1 MCFFRITVKLFF
13 YPVILQ
19 TMSKTRRHQQEAL
32 WEFVHT
38 ELTYIN
44 KLVVVKDVIIHCFVE
59 TEFLF
64 SSSDAS

>member
-1 MCFFRITVKLFF
+1 
-13 YPVILQ
+13 
-19 TMSKTRRHQQEAL
+19 MSKTRRHQQEAL